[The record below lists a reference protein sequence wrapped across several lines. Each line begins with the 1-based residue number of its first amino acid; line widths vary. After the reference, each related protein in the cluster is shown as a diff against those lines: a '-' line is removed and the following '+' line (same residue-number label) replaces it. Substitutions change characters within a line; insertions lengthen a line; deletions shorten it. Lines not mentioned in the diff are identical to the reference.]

1 MPAAPSSGG
10 AVGAVAV
17 VVAMSLT
24 QDAGCS
30 PPLSSVLWSS
40 GWASNVGGV
49 TVGLGVGAD
58 VVRAVERSLVA
69 RGWGTSNC
77 DMCALESPE
86 FKGASTPCPC
96 LVSGH
101 SSSGSRA
108 ASLRLSTAS
117 LSRWV
122 RPGEAGLVVVIA
134 GVVVVGVLMVA
145 LTGVAGATSQ
155 GAGLSPALRCPLAS
169 PGRGAGDASAD
180 CRVFME
186 LTLLRVAPGGGS
198 PGSGGVSLG

>member
-24 QDAGCS
+24 QDAGRS

-96 LVSGH
+96 SVSGH

-122 RPGEAGLVVVIA
+122 RPGEAGLVVVI
-134 GVVVVGVLMVA
+134 GVVVVGVLLVA
-145 LTGVAGATSQ
+145 LAGVADATSQ
-155 GAGLSPALRCPLAS
+155 GKGLSPVLRCPL
-169 PGRGAGDASAD
+169 GGVTVG
-180 CRVFME
+180 
-186 LTLLRVAPGGGS
+186 LGGGAD
-198 PGSGGVSLG
+198 VVRAVERSLVA